1 MSVITFDRHGQPVA
15 VGDEV
20 KVLAVTP
27 DLEMDEDDLDMFYDM
42 VGSTCV
48 VERIDRDG
56 AAWVAVWWN
65 GCEGTLMT
73 QIGLAPQ
80 QMEKVA
86 I

>member
-1 MSVITFDRHGQPVA
+1 
-15 VGDEV
+15 
-20 KVLAVTP
+20 
-27 DLEMDEDDLDMFYDM
+27 
-42 VGSTCV
+42 V

-56 AAWVAVWWN
+56 AAWVAIWWN

-86 I
+86 A